1 MATKTS
7 YLIASALAVGLAGW
21 LLSGQ
26 LGGEEVE
33 TAENAG
39 GEDASSVAQAAPIA
53 VQVRELVAK
62 PIAREIV
69 INGKTAPVRNVEL
82 RAETN
87 GRVIELFGREG
98 AVVKKDAVLVR
109 LDPRDR
115 EVQKLEAEALLRQR
129 RIELDA
135 AKKLGERGFQAET
148 NVALAEANFAAAEA
162 LVRRAELALEH
173 TEIRAPFS
181 SILDRRHVEIGDFL
195 DIGDPVA
202 RVLDRDPYLVVGD
215 VTETEVGRLETGM
228 IGKVRLADGERVEG
242 KLRYIASQADEQTRT
257 FEVELEVPNP
267 DGRLTAGVSAE
278 IRLLLE
284 RAPAHQVSPSVLAL
298 ADDGTLGVKAVDD
311 QDEVVF
317 LPVDIAKADQN
328 NVWLTG
334 LPENVRL
341 IVVGQGFVTDGQ
353 KVRPVLVDGNGDA
366 GEAGTVVSEAA
377 Q

>member
-1 MATKTS
+1 M
-7 YLIASALAVGLAGW
+7 
-21 LLSGQ
+21 
-26 LGGEEVE
+26 
-33 TAENAG
+33 
-39 GEDASSVAQAAPIA
+39 
-53 VQVRELVAK
+53 
-62 PIAREIV
+62 
-69 INGKTAPVRNVEL
+69 
-82 RAETN
+82 
-87 GRVIELFGREG
+87 
-98 AVVKKDAVLVR
+98 
-109 LDPRDR
+109 
-115 EVQKLEAEALLRQR
+115 
-129 RIELDA
+129 
-135 AKKLGERGFQAET
+135 
-148 NVALAEANFAAAEA
+148 ALAEANFAAAEA

-228 IGKVRLADGERVEG
+228 IGKVRLADGERGEG

>member
-7 YLIASALAVGLAGW
+7 YLIAGALAVGLAGW

-129 RIELDA
+129 RI
-135 AKKLGERGFQAET
+135 
-148 NVALAEANFAAAEA
+148 
-162 LVRRAELALEH
+162 
-173 TEIRAPFS
+173 
-181 SILDRRHVEIGDFL
+181 
-195 DIGDPVA
+195 
-202 RVLDRDPYLVVGD
+202 
-215 VTETEVGRLETGM
+215 
-228 IGKVRLADGERVEG
+228 
-242 KLRYIASQADEQTRT
+242 
-257 FEVELEVPNP
+257 
-267 DGRLTAGVSAE
+267 
-278 IRLLLE
+278 
-284 RAPAHQVSPSVLAL
+284 
-298 ADDGTLGVKAVDD
+298 
-311 QDEVVF
+311 
-317 LPVDIAKADQN
+317 
-328 NVWLTG
+328 
-334 LPENVRL
+334 
-341 IVVGQGFVTDGQ
+341 
-353 KVRPVLVDGNGDA
+353 
-366 GEAGTVVSEAA
+366 
-377 Q
+377 